1 MYQKIIRPILFRFD
15 PENIHK
21 MVCVILK
28 TPLITRVLK
37 LFFDFQSPG
46 LERIVDGLNIRNP
59 LGLAA
64 GFDKDAELIN
74 HLADLGFGFIE
85 IGTVTPLGQ
94 PGNEKPRLFRLP
106 KDKALINRMGFN
118 NPGVEKVRKNLLKS
132 KKRCIIGANIGKN
145 KSTPNEN
152 AVNDY
157 SICFNRLYDVVDYFV
172 VNVSSPNTPGLR
184 ELQRA
189 TFLKEILQHLQ
200 EQNNLREKQKAIYL
214 KISPDLNE
222 KQLDDIIEVVVKT
235 KITGIIATNTTTD
248 RRNLKTSPNQ
258 VRKIGNGG
266 LSGKPIREI
275 STDIIRYLTS
285 KSGRAFAVIGVGGIN
300 SPEDAVEKLEAGA
313 SLVQIY
319 TGFIYEGPG
328 LIKRIN
334 KYLLKSFTNNPN

>member
-222 KQLDDIIEVVVKT
+222 KQLDDIIEIVIKT
-235 KITGIIATNTTTD
+235 KIAGIIATNTTID
-248 RRNLKTSPNQ
+248 RKDLKTSPDQ
-258 VRKIGNGG
+258 IRKIGSGG
-266 LSGKPIREI
+266 LSGQPIRKT

-285 KSGRAFAVIGVGGIN
+285 KSGRAFTVIGVGGIN
-300 SPEDAVEKLEAGA
+300 SPEDVLEKLDAGA